1 MPEARLIKKYP
12 NRRLYDT
19 RLSKY
24 IALDDL
30 RKLLVTGTRV
40 KVVDKKSGEDITRST
55 LLQIIVEQEEQGQ
68 PILSTEL
75 LEKLI
80 QYYGDT
86 LQVFVTD
93 YLEKSMETF
102 GLQQDDFR
110 RQMETMMRQAPME
123 VYSEIAEKN
132 LDLWKEM
139 QDNLTRLYTS
149 PFAGNK
155 PSGDDDNGK
164 SS

>member
-1 MPEARLIKKYP
+1 MTEPRLIKKYP

-19 RLSKY
+19 QLSKY

-30 RKLLVTGTRV
+30 RKLLVSGTRV
-40 KVVDKKSGEDITRST
+40 KVVDKKSGEDITRSI
-55 LLQIIVEQEEQGQ
+55 LLQIIVEQEEKGQ
-68 PILSTEL
+68 PILTTEL
-75 LEKLI
+75 LEKII

-86 LQVFVTD
+86 LQMFVSD

-110 RQMETMMRQAPME
+110 KQMETMMKQTPMD

-132 LDLWKEM
+132 LNLWKEM
-139 QDNLTRLYTS
+139 HDNLTRLYTS
-149 PFAGNK
+149 PFSDRK
-155 PSGDDDNGK
+155 RDEED
-164 SS
+164 

>member
-1 MPEARLIKKYP
+1 MTEPRLIKKYP

-19 RLSKY
+19 QLSKY

-30 RKLLVTGTRV
+30 RKLLVSGTRV
-40 KVVDKKSGEDITRST
+40 KVVDKKSGEDITRSI
-55 LLQIIVEQEEQGQ
+55 LLQIIVEQEEKGQ
-68 PILSTEL
+68 PILTTEL
-75 LEKLI
+75 LEKII

-86 LQVFVTD
+86 LQMFVSD

-110 RQMETMMRQAPME
+110 KQMETMMKQTPMD

-132 LDLWKEM
+132 LTLWKEM

-149 PFAGNK
+149 PFSDRK
-155 PSGDDDNGK
+155 RDEED
-164 SS
+164 

>member
-1 MPEARLIKKYP
+1 MTEPRLIKKYP

-19 RLSKY
+19 QLSKY
-24 IALDDL
+24 IALDDI
-30 RKLLVTGTRV
+30 RKLLVSGTRV
-40 KVVDKKSGEDITRST
+40 KVIDKKSGEDITRSI

-93 YLEKSMETF
+93 YLEKSMDTF
-102 GLQQDDFR
+102 GRQQDEFR
-110 RQMETMMRQAPME
+110 RQMEAMMKQTPME
-123 VYSEIAEKN
+123 VYSQITEKN
-132 LDLWKEM
+132 LNLWKEM

-149 PFAGNK
+149 PFSGK
-155 PSGDDDNGK
+155 PRPEKDDD
-164 SS
+164 S

>member
-1 MPEARLIKKYP
+1 MTEPRLIKKYP

-19 RLSKY
+19 QLSKY

-30 RKLLVTGTRV
+30 RKLLVSGTRV
-40 KVVDKKSGEDITRST
+40 KVVDKKSGEDITRSI
-55 LLQIIVEQEEQGQ
+55 LLQIIVEQEEKGQ
-68 PILSTEL
+68 PILTTEL
-75 LEKLI
+75 LEKII

-86 LQVFVTD
+86 LQMFVSD

-110 RQMETMMRQAPME
+110 KQMETMMKQTPMD

-132 LDLWKEM
+132 LNLWKEM

-149 PFAGNK
+149 PFSDRK
-155 PSGDDDNGK
+155 RDEED
-164 SS
+164 

>member
-1 MPEARLIKKYP
+1 MTEPRLIKKYP

-19 RLSKY
+19 QLSKY
-24 IALDDL
+24 IALDDI
-30 RKLLVTGTRV
+30 RKLLVSGTRV
-40 KVVDKKSGEDITRST
+40 KVIDKKSGEDITRSI

-93 YLEKSMETF
+93 YLEKSMDTF
-102 GLQQDDFR
+102 GKQQDEFR
-110 RQMETMMRQAPME
+110 RQMEAMMKQTPME
-123 VYSEIAEKN
+123 VYSQITEKN
-132 LDLWKEM
+132 LNLWKEM

-149 PFAGNK
+149 PFSGK
-155 PSGDDDNGK
+155 PRPEKDDD
-164 SS
+164 S